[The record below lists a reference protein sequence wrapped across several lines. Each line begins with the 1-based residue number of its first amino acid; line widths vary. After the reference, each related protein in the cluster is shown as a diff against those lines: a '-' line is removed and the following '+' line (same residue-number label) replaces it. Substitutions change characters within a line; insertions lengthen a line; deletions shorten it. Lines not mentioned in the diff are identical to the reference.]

1 MTVLL
6 WTLSLLF
13 GAIILGAIARR
24 IKVPSPSLFA
34 LGGALLA
41 LWPHGPRSSIQPD
54 LALALFVA
62 PILMSAGFEASL
74 HDLRENWVALVALI
88 FVAVAITTAGV
99 AIVARWMVPAMPWA
113 VAVTLGAAVSPPDAA
128 AATAVLNE
136 VRLPHRLLA
145 VLEGE
150 SLLNDASALLIYRM
164 ALGAVLAQ
172 GENPVQQISGLA
184 LVLVGSVA
192 LGTAFGVLLGN
203 LVNRFSHVPSSIA
216 LQFIGVLGIWI
227 FADKI
232 ELSGV
237 LVTVVASLVL
247 SRRAGLDMPAA
258 VRVPSHA
265 VWDTA
270 VFILNALAFVLVGLQ
285 LGPILDRLG
294 KEPHPQYFA
303 FALAILVTVVVT
315 RMGWTVLFNLAMS
328 SAGRVLGSR
337 LPPQLTPPS
346 MKRSI
351 LAGWC
356 GMRGIVTLGAVLAL
370 PSGSDG
376 APVFPY
382 RDLVVLAAVTV
393 VIGTLVIQGLTL
405 RPLIM
410 MLGIV
415 EEGPEDDEIASGRRA
430 MVQAALQTI
439 GSADDGPAAYLRAEF
454 SDLLDRADGSRKS
467 FWDEEANLRRSAR
480 DAARNALNELRRSGK
495 IGEAT
500 FQKLQTELDLI
511 ELESEAR
518 GGS

>member
-13 GAIILGAIARR
+13 GAIVLGAIARR

-34 LGGALLA
+34 LAGVLLA
-41 LWPHGPRSSIQPD
+41 LWPHSPRFSIQPE

-74 HDLRENWVALVALI
+74 HDLRENWVALVGLI

-99 AIVARWMVPAMPWA
+99 AIVARWLVPSMPWA
-113 VAVTLGAAVSPPDAA
+113 VAITLGAAVSPPDAA

-164 ALGAVLAQ
+164 AMGAALAHT
-172 GENPVQQISGLA
+172 ESPFREISGLV
-184 LVLVGSVA
+184 LVLVGSVV
-192 LGTAFGVLLGN
+192 LGAIAGVVMGN

-216 LQFIGVLGIWI
+216 LQFIGVLGIWV

-237 LVTVVASLVL
+237 LVTVVAAIVL
-247 SRRAGLDMPAA
+247 SRNAALNMPAA

-270 VFILNALAFVLVGLQ
+270 VFILNALAFILVGLQ

-294 KEPHPQYFA
+294 SGPHPQKFA
-303 FALAILVTVVVT
+303 FALATLITVIVT
-315 RMGWTVLFNLAMS
+315 RMGWTVFSNLAMR
-328 SAGRVLGSR
+328 AMGPFLGPSPR
-337 LPPQLTPPS
+337 RHLTPPPI
-346 MKRSI
+346 KRSI
-351 LAGWC
+351 LGGWC

-370 PSGSDG
+370 PS
-376 APVFPY
+376 AFPY

-405 RPLIM
+405 RPLVT
-410 MLGIV
+410 MLGMV
-415 EEGPEDDEIASGRRA
+415 EEGPGDNDIAEGRMA
-430 MVQAALQTI
+430 MVHAALQ
-439 GSADDGPAAYLRAEF
+439 SLASKKDDAAAYLRAE
-454 SDLLDRADGSRKS
+454 LANILDRTDGSRES
-467 FWDEEANLRRSAR
+467 FWTEEANLRRSAHI
-480 DAARNALNELRRSGK
+480 AARKALSDLRRSGK
-495 IGEAT
+495 IGEAA
-500 FQKLQTELDLI
+500 FHKLQSELDMV

-518 GGS
+518 AGW